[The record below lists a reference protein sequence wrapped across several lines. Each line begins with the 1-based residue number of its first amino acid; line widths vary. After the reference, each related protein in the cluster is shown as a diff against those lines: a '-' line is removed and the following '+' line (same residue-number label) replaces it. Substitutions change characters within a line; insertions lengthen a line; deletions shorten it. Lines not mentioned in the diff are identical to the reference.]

1 MDKKKRKTFCIVC
14 ASKIFNTVET
24 FKKPRKYNIIECLSC
39 GVMMQEPMP
48 TVSFLKNEY
57 KKIYSSKKKDSS
69 TEKAFYEFDRRQ
81 EKGRI
86 KEIQKFKKGGSLLD
100 VGASSGFFIK
110 VLSQDKRWNAI
121 GLEYSLPAVK
131 EARKNEIDLIHGDI
145 FSSHLSSKINSG
157 QFDVITM
164 HSVLEHVPDPNSCL
178 KEIHNNLKKTGLL
191 VFSVPNI
198 RSFEYFFYK
207 KIGKRFPGFIDEHIY
222 YFTPHS
228 ISIILKNQGFTIK
241 KITSR
246 HYSTIHFP
254 SRRPLVGWITF
265 PVKLLL
271 EYTQFGGSFKIGNLL
286 YVYAEKDEK
295 KN

>member
-1 MDKKKRKTFCIVC
+1 
-14 ASKIFNTVET
+14 
-24 FKKPRKYNIIECLSC
+24 
-39 GVMMQEPMP
+39 MP
-48 TVSFLKNEY
+48 EV
-57 KKIYSSKKKDSS
+57 
-69 TEKAFYEFDRRQ
+69 
-81 EKGRI
+81 
-86 KEIQKFKKGGSLLD
+86 
-100 VGASSGFFIK
+100 
-110 VLSQDKRWNAI
+110 
-121 GLEYSLPAVK
+121 AVK
-131 EARKNEIDLIHGDI
+131 ERWTVQLPSLDNLEELDSFCEYLTAHTDKRGVKRLLSQLQKHRKHVNLVTAFAKRAQKTAGY
-145 FSSHLSSKINSG
+145 INGIRVRSDG
-157 QFDVITM
+157 
-164 HSVLEHVPDPNSCL
+164 N
-178 KEIHNNLKKTGLL
+178 NNLKKTGLL